1 MAPSRAL
8 KKNDSHASEAEA
20 IVDLEL
26 VKQASSRV
34 ADAGAF
40 ISGEAL
46 YDMAHENLT
55 GFQTMFKKEL
65 EEQAA
70 LASDVSLTWAS
81 ACSGS
86 EGAFYVMEALC
97 RAYRFHLGLQEMSMT
112 HAFSCEIHKDKQR
125 WIQAVLECG
134 PLKHDGAPS
143 PARSPGSDD
152 DASTSGCLFADIQ
165 TLADGDA
172 ECIIHKKKCPV
183 PGCDIFVVGSSCKD
197 FSKANPKK
205 ETHKLVFQQPS
216 SLGGSAQTY
225 HGFTGYVAARSPGIV
240 LYENVDGLEEQ
251 IGASA
256 QSNLDILLATM
267 KSLGYKAQPLRT
279 DAAAF
284 GLPARRRRLYIL
296 FVREVNAKV
305 QTQARSLTKSFE
317 MFNNMVASCLRSP
330 PCARELLLNCSS
342 NEVWEFLEE
351 RKSHRAA
358 QKSQKPSSSWT
369 EQHMKFAEAQD
380 LRWGQP
386 YPEELKLNA
395 WFETLTAR
403 EQDVLVL
410 SRAQAPDAGF
420 RNVSQSLGREHSM
433 SFCPETK
440 KHLAPTMLPGQL
452 LFVELLKPPR
462 LMLGQ
467 EALLFQGFP
476 VCPFLALVEE
486 KHIDMHEQPSKASR
500 RKRSTEPKKWLT
512 EALMTDL
519 AGNAMAL
526 PVLLAIAQSAIASL
540 LFRPSSSAAT
550 AEETADALS
559 ALDVLSA
566 LGS

>member
-1 MAPSRAL
+1 
-8 KKNDSHASEAEA
+8 
-20 IVDLEL
+20 
-26 VKQASSRV
+26 
-34 ADAGAF
+34 
-40 ISGEAL
+40 
-46 YDMAHENLT
+46 
-55 GFQTMFKKEL
+55 
-65 EEQAA
+65 
-70 LASDVSLTWAS
+70 
-81 ACSGS
+81 
-86 EGAFYVMEALC
+86 
-97 RAYRFHLGLQEMSMT
+97 
-112 HAFSCEIHKDKQR
+112 
-125 WIQAVLECG
+125 
-134 PLKHDGAPS
+134 
-143 PARSPGSDD
+143 
-152 DASTSGCLFADIQ
+152 
-165 TLADGDA
+165 
-172 ECIIHKKKCPV
+172 
-183 PGCDIFVVGSSCKD
+183 
-197 FSKANPKK
+197 
-205 ETHKLVFQQPS
+205 
-216 SLGGSAQTY
+216 
-225 HGFTGYVAARSPGIV
+225 
-240 LYENVDGLEEQ
+240 
-251 IGASA
+251 
-256 QSNLDILLATM
+256 
-267 KSLGYKAQPLRT
+267 
-279 DAAAF
+279 
-284 GLPARRRRLYIL
+284 
-296 FVREVNAKV
+296 
-305 QTQARSLTKSFE
+305 
-317 MFNNMVASCLRSP
+317 MVASCLRSP

-410 SRAQAPDAGF
+410 SRAQAPDAGC

-433 SFCPETK
+433 SFCAETK

-476 VCPFLALVEE
+476 ACPFLALVEE
-486 KHIDMHEQPSKASR
+486 KHIDMHEQPSKVSR
-500 RKRSTEPKKWLT
+500 RKRSSEPKKWLT

-519 AGNAMAL
+519 AGNAMA
-526 PVLLAIAQSAIASL
+526 LLAIAQSAIASL